1 MTRRPVCTPAE
12 QKKAMSFWKRY
23 LTHTMEYKSLAE
35 SLCVNTAEL
44 NAFCS
49 EADRS
54 ARQRREAEAAS
65 DRLQKR
71 REART
76 QKGEFR

>member
-1 MTRRPVCTPAE
+1 M
-12 QKKAMSFWKRY
+12 
-23 LTHTMEYKSLAE
+23 THTMEYKSLAE

-65 DRLQKR
+65 ERRQKR
-71 REART
+71 RGTDAR
-76 QKGEFR
+76 GR

>member
-12 QKKAMSFWKRY
+12 QKKAMSFWRRY

-44 NAFCS
+44 NSFCS
-49 EADRS
+49 QLDRD
-54 ARQRREAEAAS
+54 RRN
-65 DRLQKR
+65 
-71 REART
+71 RESS
-76 QKGEFR
+76 K

>member
-49 EADRS
+49 EADRT
-54 ARQRREAEAAS
+54 ARQRREANAAS
-65 DRLQKR
+65 ERRQKR
-71 REART
+71 RDTDAR
-76 QKGEFR
+76 GR

>member
-23 LTHTMEYKSLAE
+23 LTHTMEYKRLAE

-44 NAFCS
+44 NSYCNQV
-49 EADRS
+49 DRD
-54 ARQRREAEAAS
+54 RRNRAE
-65 DRLQKR
+65 R
-71 REART
+71 
-76 QKGEFR
+76 

>member
-12 QKKAMSFWKRY
+12 SKKALSMWRRY
-23 LTHTMEYKSLAE
+23 KTDTMEYKKLAE

-49 EADRS
+49 EMERS
-54 ARQRREAEAAS
+54 ARQRREAEKAE
-65 DRLQKR
+65 R
-71 REART
+71 R
-76 QKGEFR
+76 